1 MYNNSDEQDHNCTN
15 IKKQEILLITD
26 SNTGEI
32 MCSLCGQVLS
42 DKISEIS
49 SDTTIHSNEDY
60 LSKSRTG
67 AKSTLAFDDMGLS
80 TLIQKVDKDST
91 GKSLSV
97 DNKRTFYR
105 LRMWDR
111 NSKAKS
117 RNRNMQKAFMILEGL
132 KAKLALSDVTV
143 EQTAYIYRKVL
154 AKKICK
160 GRSIPIIL
168 SAVLYA
174 ACRFTNTPRTIQD
187 ISTAVNL
194 KKSSVHKIYRLLV
207 RELDLSVESYNPV
220 SFISRI
226 IAYIGASEK
235 TKRDAIDILT
245 RADAMMITAGKNPM
259 AIAATVVYLSAI
271 KNNENVTQT
280 KIAKASNIS
289 SVTIRNL
296 CRVIKSTKITN
307 PKN

>member
-154 AKKICK
+154 AKKICR

-296 CRVIKSTKITN
+296 CRVIKSAKITN
-307 PKN
+307 PQN

>member
-26 SNTGEI
+26 SNTGEV

-91 GKSLSV
+91 SKSLSV

-296 CRVIKSTKITN
+296 CSAFRSLK
-307 PKN
+307 

>member
-15 IKKQEILLITD
+15 IKKQEILLLTD

-154 AKKICK
+154 TKKICR

-296 CRVIKSTKITN
+296 CRVIKSAKITN
-307 PKN
+307 PQN

>member
-296 CRVIKSTKITN
+296 CRVIKSAKITN
-307 PKN
+307 PQN

>member
-154 AKKICK
+154 AKKICR

-307 PKN
+307 PQN

>member
-154 AKKICK
+154 TKKICR

-296 CRVIKSTKITN
+296 CRVIKSAKITN
-307 PKN
+307 PQN

>member
-26 SNTGEI
+26 SNTGEV

-307 PKN
+307 PQN

>member
-154 AKKICK
+154 TKKICR

>member
-154 AKKICK
+154 TKKICR

-296 CRVIKSTKITN
+296 CSAFRSLK
-307 PKN
+307 

>member
-307 PKN
+307 PQN

>member
-26 SNTGEI
+26 SNTGEV

-154 AKKICK
+154 TKKICR

-296 CRVIKSTKITN
+296 CRVIKSAKITN
-307 PKN
+307 PQN

>member
-154 AKKICK
+154 TKKICR

-280 KIAKASNIS
+280 KIAKASNLSLIH
-289 SVTIRNL
+289 I
-296 CRVIKSTKITN
+296 
-307 PKN
+307 

>member
-154 AKKICK
+154 TKKICR
-160 GRSIPIIL
+160 GSSIPIIL
-168 SAVLYA
+168 SA

>member
-1 MYNNSDEQDHNCTN
+1 
-15 IKKQEILLITD
+15 
-26 SNTGEI
+26 
-32 MCSLCGQVLS
+32 
-42 DKISEIS
+42 
-49 SDTTIHSNEDY
+49 
-60 LSKSRTG
+60 
-67 AKSTLAFDDMGLS
+67 
-80 TLIQKVDKDST
+80 
-91 GKSLSV
+91 
-97 DNKRTFYR
+97 
-105 LRMWDR
+105 MWDR

-143 EQTAYIYRKVL
+143 EQSAYIYRKVL
-154 AKKICK
+154 AKKICR

-296 CRVIKSTKITN
+296 CRVIKSAKITN
-307 PKN
+307 PQN